1 VAVTESSI
9 TPALGIRLEN
19 KRPVELL
26 DLTASLHAFGEEYG
40 DFVNSHGFDPIA
52 DNVRLYITEL
62 RTGSIIAEF
71 HAIAEQSSFVLK
83 HAEIFAAFLTS
94 FNDIVGFFLTMT
106 KPRDAPAVS
115 RPEAERVAQIFEP
128 VAKDSGSQLFLNVTG
143 GDVTI
148 NYNYTSDQ
156 ANTIQNNVRRYLGPS
171 HTHSGPFSKE
181 VMTLHQMR
189 GDTSKAGDRGI
200 IESFG
205 KKPVKL
211 EFMNEEAK
219 RAILDREDNPFRLAF
234 VVDGIVSTADGK
246 PALYKIYTV
255 HDAID
260 RPE

>member
-1 VAVTESSI
+1 VATTESPSPP
-9 TPALGIRLEN
+9 TLGIRLEN

-62 RTGSIIAEF
+62 RTGSIIAELQ
-71 HAIAEQSSFVLK
+71 AIAEQSSFVLK
-83 HAEIFAAFLTS
+83 HGEIFAAFLTHFS
-94 FNDIVGFFLTMT
+94 DIVGFFLTMS
-106 KPRDAPAVS
+106 KPPNIPDVS
-115 RPEAERVAQIFEP
+115 RTEAERIAQIFEP
-128 VAKDSGSQLFLNVTG
+128 VAKDSGSQLFMNVK

-171 HTHSGPFSKE
+171 HTHTGPFTKE
-181 VMTLHQMR
+181 VMTLYQMR

-200 IESFG
+200 IEAFG

-219 RAILDREDNPFRLAF
+219 RAILDRTDNPFRLAF
-234 VVDGIVSTADGK
+234 IVDGIVSTADGK

-255 HDAID
+255 HDAIE